1 MFMIGSKLLLLF
13 RYFTFL
19 ALLLDNL
26 LGLSVS
32 GLHNVNIA
40 RSHRTNLLTS
50 EVVDGVDAV
59 RESNGLRLVDAVYQ
73 TREGYCTSDKCF

>member
-1 MFMIGSKLLLLF
+1 MFMIGSKLLLLY

-19 ALLLDNL
+19 ALLLDSL

-40 RSHRTNLLTS
+40 RSHRTYLLTS

-59 RESNGLRLVDAVYQ
+59 RESNGLRLVDAC
-73 TREGYCTSDKCF
+73 GGCAFN

>member
-1 MFMIGSKLLLLF
+1 MVTSVSLF
-13 RYFTFL
+13 YFLKPLF
-19 ALLLDNL
+19 LDNL

-40 RSHRTNLLTS
+40 RSHRTYLLTS
-50 EVVDGVDAV
+50 EVVDGVDTV